1 MKTILISIYTLFL
14 TGLVLIFG
22 CAPPEEIPQPDEPL
36 NPRGT
41 IGSVAK
47 YYATEATPV
56 RGIGI
61 VACLAGTGSSECPPE
76 IRAELEKYIWQQ
88 VPEAGSVN
96 PRLVIESQDTAVVEI
111 TGIIPALSTPFDY
124 FDVILKPL
132 SSTQTTS
139 LSGGCLYT
147 AELKEMSRL
156 SSVEQFT
163 RFSKTLAIAEGPV
176 YTSQTDPSAAPQW
189 RVLGGGRAKQNS
201 SVRLI
206 LDTANFTA
214 ASIIRNRINERFGPK
229 TAVCVSA
236 VEITLSF
243 PGSYIDQREKFLGMV
258 ESLMLGGN
266 PEMQR
271 EYAQDLIKQI
281 VSKTNSEQAEIALEG
296 IGKPAL
302 DILAPLLNHADPEIR
317 FHAARCMLN
326 IGDKRS
332 LAVLSGFVQDK
343 ASPYRVDAI
352 RAVGLSAKRRD
363 AMPILETALND
374 SNMQVRLEAY
384 EMLASLNS
392 HVISRRSISSGA
404 FSVDSV
410 ICSGPKTIYVYR
422 QKTPK
427 IVLFGSPLRCEEN
440 IFIRSEKSLVTI
452 NSLPDDD
459 QISVSRKHPN
469 RPKMIGPLM
478 SSNDLSVLIQTLGEL
493 PDIQSNNAVR
503 PGLAVPYAEVL
514 QILKTMSEQGA
525 VLAQYVAGP
534 EAQLEPVLQELP
546 SNGRQMSEDDVPVST
561 RSDN

>member
-1 MKTILISIYTLFL
+1 MKRIFSSIYIFFL
-14 TGLVLIFG
+14 VSVLCFCG
-22 CAPPEEIPQPDEPL
+22 CTPPVEVPQPDEPL
-36 NPRGT
+36 NPKGT

-47 YYATEATPV
+47 YYATESTPV

-61 VACLAGTGSSECPPE
+61 VACLPGTGSSECPPE
-76 IRAELEKYIWQQ
+76 IRVELEKYIWQQ
-88 VPEAGSVN
+88 IPKAGSVN
-96 PRLVIESQDTAVVEI
+96 PRFVIESQDTAVVEI
-111 TGIIPALSTPFDY
+111 TGIIPALSTPADN
-124 FDVILKPL
+124 FDVVLKPL

-139 LSGGCLYT
+139 LDGGCLYT

-176 YTSQTDPSAAPQW
+176 YTSQTDASAASQW

-214 ASIIRNRINERFGPK
+214 ASIIRNRINERFGPE

-271 EYAQDLIKQI
+271 EYAHDLIKQI

-302 DILAPLLNHADPEIR
+302 DILAPLLNHADPAIR

-332 LAVLSGFVQDK
+332 LAVLSGFVQDR

-374 SNMQVRLEAY
+374 NNTQVRLEAY

-440 IFIRSEKSLVTI
+440 VFIRSEKSLVTI

-459 QISVSRKHPN
+459 RISVSRKHPN
-469 RPKMIGPLM
+469 RPRMIGPLK

-525 VLAQYVAGP
+525 VTAQYVAGP
-534 EAQLEPVLQELP
+534 EAQLEPVLEESP
-546 SNGRQMSEDDVPVST
+546 SNGRQLSNDEVPVST

>member
-1 MKTILISIYTLFL
+1 MNKIFSSIYAFFL
-14 TGLVLIFG
+14 MLAVFFCG
-22 CAPPEEIPQPDEPL
+22 CSPPQELSKPDEPL

-47 YYATEATPV
+47 YYATQATPV

-61 VACLAGTGSSECPPE
+61 VACLPGTGSSECPPE

-88 VPEAGSVN
+88 VPKAGSVN

-111 TGIIPALSTPFDY
+111 TGIIPALSTPFDR

-139 LSGGCLYT
+139 LDGGCLYT
-147 AELKEMSRL
+147 ADLKEMSRL

-176 YTSQTDPSAAPQW
+176 YTLQTDSSLPDQW
-189 RVLGGGRAKQNS
+189 RVLGGGRAKQSS

-206 LDTANFTA
+206 LDTPNFTA

-243 PGSYIDQREKFLGMV
+243 PAKYIDQREKFLDMV
-258 ESLMLGGN
+258 ESLMLGAN
-266 PEMQR
+266 PEILD
-271 EYAQDLIKQI
+271 EYALALIEKI
-281 VSKTNSEQAEIALEG
+281 LSKTDSERAEIALEG

-302 DILAPLLNHADPEIR
+302 DHLVPLLNHLDPAIR

-332 LAVLSGFVQDK
+332 LPVLRAIVRDK
-343 ASPYRVDAI
+343 NSPYRMEAV
-352 RAVGLSAKRRD
+352 RAVGLGAKRRD

-374 SNMQVRLEAY
+374 SDMQIRLEAY
-384 EMLASLNS
+384 EMLVRLNS
-392 HVISRRSISSGA
+392 HVISRRRVSSGA

-422 QKTPK
+422 QEKPR
-427 IVLFGSPLRCEEN
+427 IVLFGSPLRCEKN
-440 IFIRSEKSLVTI
+440 IFIRSEKSSVTI
-452 NSLPDDD
+452 NSLPDDER
-459 QISVSRKHPN
+459 ISVSRKHPN
-469 RPKMIGPLM
+469 RPRMIGPVL

-493 PDIQSNNAVR
+493 PDIQSNTAAR
-503 PGLAVPYAEVL
+503 PGLAVPYAEII

-525 VLAQYVAGP
+525 VLAQFIEGP
-534 EAQLEPVLQELP
+534 EAQLQPVLEESP
-546 SNGRQMSEDDVPVST
+546 SNGRQLNKEDVPVST
-561 RSDN
+561 SDN